1 VHCVGENNF
10 TVVTKNCE
18 LSANTCTGVCA
29 QDKAS
34 IKVTNNLIESNFAQG
49 ILLVESTYA
58 HIEKNILR
66 KNYKAQIAF
75 GGAASC
81 DTIVLKNEITK
92 GRAEGIF
99 AIESGFAWIF
109 KNHITSNADG
119 ILIFDAC
126 CHIADNDI
134 SENQRS
140 GITCCG
146 TSFPKIERNSIYG
159 NIQSGLNLR
168 DNSVAYVK

>member
-1 VHCVGENNF
+1 MNNCFENHESGIKTIAKKNIRCDTRVQFNTCKKNKQHGVHCVGENNF

-34 IKVTNNLIESNFAQG
+34 IKITNNLIESNFAQG
-49 ILLVESTYA
+49 VLLVESTYA

-109 KNHITSNADG
+109 KNHIT
-119 ILIFDAC
+119 
-126 CHIADNDI
+126 
-134 SENQRS
+134 
-140 GITCCG
+140 
-146 TSFPKIERNSIYG
+146 
-159 NIQSGLNLR
+159 
-168 DNSVAYVK
+168 